1 MNRFAQDRT
10 QDREDAALD
19 CRGAMTRLFDLLDGE
34 LTPEREL
41 KVRSHISGC
50 PGCFAHADFE
60 ERFLKA
66 VRTARQA
73 GTASGALRERVVQAL
88 RADGWTG

>member
-1 MNRFAQDRT
+1 MNFSAQDRE
-10 QDREDAALD
+10 DAAPDAALD
-19 CRGAMTRLFDLLDGE
+19 CRGAMARLFDLLDGE
-34 LTPEREL
+34 LTPAREL
-41 KVRSHISGC
+41 KVRAHITGC

-66 VRTARQA
+66 VRTAREA
-73 GTASGALRERVVQAL
+73 GAASGALRERVLQAL